1 MGNNLK
7 RKRRNG
13 ENTVDK
19 HICKH
24 FLPCLFTCRVTFEHW
39 LLLLLNDWEKM
50 LLSACS
56 MTRGP
61 GVWIGRGEAVDQG
74 CHRVMLQGIAG
85 AVPIQSNSL
94 SLIGSISKLSIYII
108 MYAFFMAPLT
118 LCLNRTTPGY
128 DVLFGWVSRR
138 LNDGANWV
146 IKSRCRSES

>member
-1 MGNNLK
+1 MGNNLI
-7 RKRRNG
+7 RSG
-13 ENTVDK
+13 ETHSWQTYL
-19 HICKH
+19 HI
-24 FLPCLFTCRVTFEHW
+24 FLPRLFKCCVTFEYW
-39 LLLLLNDWEKM
+39 LLLLLNDWEEM
-50 LLSACS
+50 LLSGWS

-74 CHRVMLQGIAG
+74 CHRVALQGIAG